1 MTKPNPLPITGYSI
15 CSALGRDREATV
27 ERLRGNRDGLV
38 DVPFDVGF
46 PTVVGAL
53 PFELPELPPELSGW
67 TNRPNRISQHLV
79 NHLEGPLAKTRAR
92 WKPERIGIVL
102 GTSTSGADMTERAYK
117 HWLEHGSLPE
127 TYDFRKQHT
136 FGALVDVLKQLT
148 GAEGPAWVV
157 STTCTSSAKPFGSA
171 RRLIETDVL
180 DAVIVGGI
188 DTLCTMT
195 VTGFHSLGALSAKPC
210 KPFSAQRDGIN
221 IGEGGALM
229 IVERSGDGVALL
241 EGVGE
246 SSDAYHISAPHP
258 EGLGASL
265 AMQRALEVAGV
276 DPRDVD
282 HINAHGTGTPL
293 NDTAEAKGILS
304 VFGNDI
310 PVVSTKSYTG
320 HTLGGAG
327 AIEAVMSILVLEEG
341 RIAPSLRVDPIDPKV
356 EINVLTEPQTGS
368 YRRVLSNSFAFG
380 GNNCSVVLRAV

>member
-1 MTKPNPLPITGYSI
+1 MSSPTPLPITGYSI
-15 CSALGRDREATV
+15 CSSLGPDRASTLEHLRKAEAG
-27 ERLRGNRDGLV
+27 LRQ
-38 DVPFDVGF
+38 VPFEVAF
-46 PTVVGAL
+46 PTVVGDL
-53 PFELPELPPELSGW
+53 PFELPDLPPELTSW
-67 TNRPNRISQHLV
+67 TNRPTRISQHLV
-79 NHLEGPLAKTRAR
+79 QHLEGPLAKMRSR

-117 HWLEHGSLPE
+117 HWVEHGSLPE

-136 FGALVDVLKQLT
+136 FGAMVDVLSRLT
-148 GAEGPAWVV
+148 GAKGPAWVV

-195 VTGFHSLGALSAKPC
+195 LTGFHALGALSAKPS

-221 IGEGGALM
+221 IGEGGALL

-258 EGLGASL
+258 EGLGATL
-265 AMQRALEVAGV
+265 AMQRALEAAGV
-276 DPRDVD
+276 QPADVD

-293 NDTAEAKGILS
+293 NDSAEAKGIAN
-304 VFGNDI
+304 VFGSDV

-341 RIAPSLRVDPIDPKV
+341 YIAPSLRVDPIDPKI
-356 EINVLTEPQTGS
+356 EINILTQPLTGT

-380 GNNCSVVLRAV
+380 GNNCSVVLRAP